1 MTIHHMYFDD
11 QKWKEECQDSSR
23 TVKILNCNSV
33 KSRIIYPREN
43 ITLNIIY
50 KEKFSQPRS
59 RRTLTVETEYFTQKY
74 LIDFVIPKSSIAL
87 VKRAES
93 VIQSSNEGLFIY
105 LFKNICKMIL
115 TIVLALLVVLLLLW
129 VRRTC
134 QNGESIVNH
143 LYKCLS
149 SDDSNVLNSF
159 FKYFKPEDHQALTAN
174 LNFSEIYQ
182 KSIQEQDPS
191 LENEI
196 VQQYFSNNLSDQKDM
211 GIQF

>member
-1 MTIHHMYFDD
+1 MFLADKTPTRFYYDKSGVHGVTLKDPATFLNEQKAFVRSSQKRMIKHIDMPNMQNQIALQMDRWDTQDFRIDLNWTQLMDAVTKVENIEINYVHQRLIVMQNIGTVPMTIHHMYFDD

-43 ITLNIIY
+43 ITLNIVY

-93 VIQSSNEGLFIY
+93 VI
-105 LFKNICKMIL
+105 
-115 TIVLALLVVLLLLW
+115 
-129 VRRTC
+129 
-134 QNGESIVNH
+134 
-143 LYKCLS
+143 
-149 SDDSNVLNSF
+149 
-159 FKYFKPEDHQALTAN
+159 
-174 LNFSEIYQ
+174 
-182 KSIQEQDPS
+182 
-191 LENEI
+191 
-196 VQQYFSNNLSDQKDM
+196 
-211 GIQF
+211 